1 MFTLHLTASLSL
13 PPVPISGVSVS
24 RLLDTSSG
32 LSYLVLLSLLLF
44 FLPCS
49 RGSLS
54 RSAFSSSF
62 LTSLDVPVLP
72 PLMDS
77 QVLREDGQ
85 GQADHWSPVCRR
97 PPGGGMCTFPCRSKT
112 GRKMLLSFCWNQ
124 RWGQRVV
131 LSASTVEMASSLV
144 SSFYADSGHQ
154 CEELPAKCFSLSF
167 SFPGCAQS
175 IRLLSI
181 NVCNS
186 GFLL

>member
-1 MFTLHLTASLSL
+1 MFTLYLTASLLL

-24 RLLDTSSG
+24 RLLETSSG

-44 FLPCS
+44 SLPCS
-49 RGSLS
+49 RGGLS

-85 GQADHWSPVCRR
+85 GQAYHWSPLRMR
-97 PPGGGMCTFPCRSKT
+97 SPGGGMCTSPRRSKT

-131 LSASTVEMASSLV
+131 FSTSNVEMASSLV
-144 SSFYADSGHQ
+144 FSFYADSGHEY
-154 CEELPAKCFSLSF
+154 EEVPAKCFS
-167 SFPGCAQS
+167 P
-175 IRLLSI
+175 
-181 NVCNS
+181 
-186 GFLL
+186 